1 MSKEK
6 TPKQMERH
14 LKGIANHHRIAILLY
29 IARHPDST
37 LEDVID
43 ALDANE
49 KTIGEHA
56 RRLYAAGLIAKRY
69 QGRYVLHSLSPYG
82 KLFTDFLQSFR
93 RI

>member
-1 MSKEK
+1 
-6 TPKQMERH
+6 MERH

-69 QGRYVLHSLSPYG
+69 QGRYVLHALSPYG

>member
-1 MSKEK
+1 MRKEK

-69 QGRYVLHSLSPYG
+69 QGRYVLHALSPYG